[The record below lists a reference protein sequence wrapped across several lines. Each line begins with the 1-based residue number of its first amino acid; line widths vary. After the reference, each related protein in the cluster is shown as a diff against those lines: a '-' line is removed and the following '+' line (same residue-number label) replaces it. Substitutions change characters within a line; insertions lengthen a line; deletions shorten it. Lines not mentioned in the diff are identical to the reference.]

1 MRQRLVIG
9 NWKQNGS
16 IVDNAALLWAIHHGF
31 VPKENCI
38 IGVCVPAVYLYQCE
52 TALTHSESHVTFGLQ
67 NCSATANGAFTG
79 EIAAS
84 MAKDFAARW
93 IIVGHSE
100 RRQLFGETN
109 EVVAQKAVNVLKA
122 GLTPIVCVGET
133 LVQREAGETEAV
145 VKAQLQAVISALLAQ
160 QLDVSKTVV
169 AYEPVWAIG
178 TGKTASNEQA
188 QEVHAQLRAQLAT
201 VGAESVSIL
210 YGGSVK
216 PSNAAGL
223 FVQTDI
229 DGGLIGGASLF
240 AKDFLEIYGA
250 L

>member
-16 IVDNAALLWAIHHGF
+16 LAENAGLLASVRRGF
-31 VPKENCI
+31 VAKPNCL
-38 IGVCVPAVYLYQCE
+38 IGVCIPAVYLAQCQTE
-52 TALTHSESHVTFGLQ
+52 LANSPVSFGLQ
-67 NCSATANGAFTG
+67 NCSATPNGAFTG

-84 MAKDFAARW
+84 MAKDFAATW

-100 RRQLFGETN
+100 RRQLFGESSQ
-109 EVVAQKAVNVLKA
+109 VVAKKTVQVLKA

-133 LVQREAGETEAV
+133 LAQREAGETEAV
-145 VKAQLQAVISALLAQ
+145 VKGQLQAVISDLLSQ
-160 QLDVSKTVV
+160 QLDVSKIVV

-178 TGKTASNEQA
+178 TGKTATNEQA
-188 QEVHAQLRAQLAT
+188 QEVHAQLRAQLAA
-201 VGAESVSIL
+201 VNAGQVSIL

-223 FVQTDI
+223 FAQADI
-229 DGGLIGGASLF
+229 DGGLIGGASLV